1 MTYSAAGLIQSTDL
15 NGFVSTGSPNFNNI
29 WSIGSGDS
37 GWGQTAV
44 STVTAGTVVSF
55 NPWNTLITNMASAAA
70 HQGTSITAITAPV
83 AGNTIAYLSALST
96 NLTSINNGRL
106 NAAAVGTDITTSAT
120 RTTDWGTAVSIPVVT
135 STVTITFSSATSQG
149 SALLIGSTAAFGVG
163 GAVLKTNSSTA
174 QIQFT
179 GCEL

>member
-1 MTYSAAGLIQSTDL
+1 MTYALGGLIQATDL

-29 WSIGSGDS
+29 WSTGSSDAGY
-37 GWGQTAV
+37 GQTAV
-44 STVTAGTVVSF
+44 STVTAGTTVSF

-83 AGNTIAYLSALST
+83 SGNTVAYLSALST

-135 STVTITFSSATSQG
+135 STVTITFSSAT
-149 SALLIGSTAAFGVG
+149 TARYFFNAG
-163 GAVLKTNSSTA
+163 GTLRISCSRTLGTA
-174 QIQFT
+174 KPQD
-179 GCEL
+179 